1 MSISTSWSWI
11 DVGSS
16 VLSSH
21 VAGLAPVG
29 RFARTFVAVLYLAG
43 CAGTEVP
50 PSVEVPPDLAQCV
63 DPRPQLC
70 TQDYR
75 PVCGVRD
82 AGASTERTTYGNACT
97 ACSNADVLGYSEGM
111 CEE

>member
-1 MSISTSWSWI
+1 MVSRHIANLASLGRLAWT
-11 DVGSS
+11 
-16 VLSSH
+16 LA
-21 VAGLAPVG
+21 AGLCV
-29 RFARTFVAVLYLAG
+29 TG
-43 CAGTEVP
+43 CAETDAP
-50 PSVEVPPDLAQCV
+50 LPDPLPPDLAQCV

-82 AGASTERTTYGNACT
+82 TGVSTERQTYGNACT
-97 ACSNADVLGYSEGM
+97 ACSNPDVLGYSEGM